1 MTLFFVSAYAI
12 GKPLGIVIASCA
24 LAIAALAPL
33 RRRAAATPARRGYRP
48 VVASLCPAR

>member
-24 LAIAALAPL
+24 LVIAALAPL